1 MIPRQ
6 ELINL
11 IHAARVAGRSDYAR
25 SAAADWLA
33 VWPGDLEV
41 QFLLAQAEVEQ
52 GLNSPAVARLTG
64 VLAADPEFSEAYD
77 LLASALRASGD
88 PVQATVFA
96 ACAAVL
102 RSQPVDAARAPS
114 WAAPLTQALADLAAG
129 EAASAVARTQQ
140 ALSADPG
147 LPLPTLVAMRAQLA
161 ANDRAGAISLAR
173 VGHDRWPECLAFRL
187 LLADDLLERGQTSR
201 GVDCLHRASAD
212 DPQGRVA
219 ARMLGADHLYQS
231 IWPKSQ
237 EASLSMPIPAE
248 VLALLGEHRLGLGP
262 ASHTGDATPTSAAS
276 EAASA
281 AQTKPNAASV
291 QSPTPVTSPE
301 DGLPVPEPW
310 EAFRGPDSGDAYPAE
325 SGSHDVEALR
335 EVRDELDRVARKLKF
350 QHRRQNEDQ
359 RVPAYVVVSCRT
371 RLTQAFGQDKA
382 WRIDEAIVS
391 LVEVV
396 RRRQGWAAYR
406 LYLDD
411 PTSLQPFGLTPA
423 DPQNAWQLKLRLA
436 DLDTAL
442 SHRGEM
448 IGALLIVG
456 GPGIVPFHML
466 PNPTDDDDDAVPSD
480 NPYATTDENYF
491 APEWAVGRLPSND
504 NPELLVNLLQAAAQE
519 HRLFNHSISPVQ
531 RLRLWL
537 GRRVRFLFRRPVV
550 SFGYSAN
557 IWRKASLAVFRTI
570 GDPASMV
577 TSPPAEAAS
586 LPAEAMRPVRLSY
599 YNLHGLEDSPEW
611 FGQRDPFEDHAA
623 TVEYPVALRPQD
635 VVNGGRAPRI
645 VYTEACYGA
654 NVFDKTVDSALCLK
668 FLSSGARSV
677 VGSTKTSYGSVTP
690 PLIAADL
697 LGRLFWDNINHAS
710 PAGDALRRAKLNIA
724 AEMQRRQG
732 FLDGEDQKTIISFV
746 LYGDPLY
753 TPRGLAAKQGGKV
766 LVRRAS
772 RSSQMKTTCA
782 LAGPDVPIED
792 VSPATMEKVKSIVA
806 RYLPGMSDALCRVHS
821 QHCEFDSADPQQV
834 CVKGNPASAT
844 ETLVVTFAKK
854 IDDGPRHHAHLARLT
869 LDKSGKVLK
878 LAVSR

>member
-6 ELINL
+6 ELVNL

-33 VWPGDLEV
+33 TWPGDLEV

-52 GLNSPAVARLTG
+52 GLNGPAIARLTG
-64 VLAADPEFSEAYD
+64 VVAADPEFSEAYD

-88 PVQATVFA
+88 PVHASVFA
-96 ACAAVL
+96 ACAALL
-102 RSQPVDAARAPS
+102 RSQPIDAERAPS
-114 WAAPLTQALADLAAG
+114 WAAPLAQALADLAEGKAT
-129 EAASAVARTQQ
+129 SAVARAQQ

-161 ANDRAGAISLAR
+161 VKDRPSAISLAR
-173 VGHDRWPECLAFRL
+173 VGHDRWPECLPFRL
-187 LLADDLLERGQTSR
+187 LLADDFLERGQTSR
-201 GVDCLHRASAD
+201 GVDYLHRASAD

-219 ARMLGADHLYQS
+219 ARMLGADHPYRS
-231 IWPKSQ
+231 IWPTSQ
-237 EASLSMPIPAE
+237 EAALSMPVPAE
-248 VLALLGEHRLGLGP
+248 VLALLGEHRLGLQP
-262 ASHTGDATPTSAAS
+262 ASRAADTSQAS
-276 EAASA
+276 TASA
-281 AQTKPNAASV
+281 APALPDGASA
-291 QSPTPVTSPE
+291 QSPAPVTAPAGGPPAPE
-301 DGLPVPEPW
+301 SW

-325 SGSHDVEALR
+325 GASHDALPLR
-335 EVRDELDRVARKLKF
+335 EVRDELDRIAHKLKL

-371 RLTQAFGQDKA
+371 RLTQAFGEDKA

-436 DLDTAL
+436 DLDAAL
-442 SHRGEM
+442 SRRGEM
-448 IGALLIVG
+448 IGALLIIG
-456 GPGIVPFHML
+456 GPRIFPFHLL
-466 PNPTDDDDDAVPSD
+466 PNPTDDDDEAVPSD

-491 APEWAVGRLPSND
+491 APEWPVGRLPSNE
-504 NPELLVNLLQAAAQE
+504 NPELLVSLLQAAAQE
-519 HRLFNHSISPVQ
+519 HRLFNHSISPLQ

-537 GRRVRFLFRRPVV
+537 SHRVRYLFRRPVV

-570 GDPASMV
+570 GDPASLV
-577 TSPPAEAAS
+577 TSPPAEATS
-586 LPAEAMRPVRLSY
+586 LPAEALRPVRLSY

-611 FGQRDPFEDHAA
+611 FGQRDPLEDHAA
-623 TVEYPVALRPQD
+623 TVEYPIALRPQD

-668 FLSSGARSV
+668 FLSSGARTV
-677 VGSTKTSYGSVTP
+677 VGSTKISYGSVTP

-697 LGRLFWDNINHAS
+697 LGRLFWDNINHAF
-710 PAGDALRRAKLNIA
+710 PAGDALRRAKLNLA

-732 FLDGEDQKTIISFV
+732 FLDAEDQKTLISFL

-753 TPRGLAAKQGGKV
+753 TPRGLAARQGGKV
-766 LVRRAS
+766 AVRRTS
-772 RSSQMKTTCA
+772 RSSQKKATCA
-782 LAGPDVPIED
+782 LAGPDVPIEE
-792 VSPATMEKVKSIVA
+792 VSPATMDKVKSIVA
-806 RYLPGMSDALCRVHS
+806 RYLPGMSDAMCRVHS
-821 QHCEFDSADPQQV
+821 QHCGLDTTDPQQAD
-834 CVKGNPASAT
+834 VKGNAASAS

-854 IDDGPRHHAHLARLT
+854 VADGPRHHARLARLT